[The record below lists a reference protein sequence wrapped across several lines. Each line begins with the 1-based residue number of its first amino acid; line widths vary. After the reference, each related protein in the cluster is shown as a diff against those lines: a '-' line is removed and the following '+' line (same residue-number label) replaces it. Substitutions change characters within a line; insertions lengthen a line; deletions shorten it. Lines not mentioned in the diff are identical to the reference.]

1 MQVAGAR
8 WHGTKKRLDDS
19 SDNDEGQVADAAG
32 ELAEQAQQEDS
43 EGSEDTHVSSQAQPK
58 LQSSGDQ
65 PPVQQHSVRQ
75 QSQQQKQNSQ
85 TEAPVGEHVADVSAK
100 ALMRSAR
107 RVLKAA
113 PGGELRQK
121 KLEKRVLDLL
131 GVQRGSSARKQ
142 MRKALLA
149 AVEASA
155 KLKVSDS
162 LVSLQ
167 GSLDDS

>member
-19 SDNDEGQVADAAG
+19 SDNDEGQVADAAA

-75 QSQQQKQNSQ
+75 QQQQKQNSQ
-85 TEAPVGEHVADVSAK
+85 TEAPVGEHVADLSAK
-100 ALMRSAR
+100 ALIRSAR

-113 PGGELRQK
+113 PGGKLRQK

-167 GSLDDS
+167 GA

>member
-19 SDNDEGQVADAAG
+19 SDNDEGQVADAAA

-43 EGSEDTHVSSQAQPK
+43 EGSEDTHVSSQAQPR
-58 LQSSGDQ
+58 LQSSGEQ
-65 PPVQQHSVRQ
+65 HPVQQHCVKQ
-75 QSQQQKQNSQ
+75 QIEQQKPNSQ
-85 TEAPVGEHVADVSAK
+85 TEAPIGEDVADVSAK
-100 ALMRSAR
+100 ALVRSAR

-113 PGGELRQK
+113 PWGALRQK

-131 GVQRGSSARKQ
+131 GAQRGSSARKH

-155 KLKVSDS
+155 KLKVCDG
-162 LVSLQ
+162 LVSL
-167 GSLDDS
+167 

>member
-1 MQVAGAR
+1 MVQVAGAR
-8 WHGTKKRLDDS
+8 WHGSKKRLDDS

-43 EGSEDTHVSSQAQPK
+43 EGSEDTHVSSQAKPK

-75 QSQQQKQNSQ
+75 QSQQQKQKSQ
-85 TEAPVGEHVADVSAK
+85 TEGPVGEHVADVSAK
-100 ALMRSAR
+100 ALIRSAR

-162 LVSLQ
+162 LVSL
-167 GSLDDS
+167 

>member
-1 MQVAGAR
+1 MVQVAGAR
-8 WHGTKKRLDDS
+8 WQGTKKQLDS
-19 SDNDEGQVADAAG
+19 SSDDDEGHVADAAA

-58 LQSSGDQ
+58 LQRPDE
-65 PPVQQHSVRQ
+65 QHSVQQ
-75 QSQQQKQNSQ
+75 QSIKQQSPQQKHNST

-100 ALMRSAR
+100 ELVRSAR
-107 RVLKAA
+107 RVLKAV

-131 GVQRGSSARKQ
+131 GLQRGSSARKR

-149 AVEASA
+149 ALEASA
-155 KLKVSDS
+155 KLKVSDG
-162 LVSLQ
+162 LVSL
-167 GSLDDS
+167 

>member
-1 MQVAGAR
+1 MAGAR
-8 WHGTKKRLDDS
+8 WQGTKKRLDDS
-19 SDNDEGQVADAAG
+19 SDNEVGQVADAAA

-58 LQSSGDQ
+58 LQSSGEQ
-65 PPVQQHSVRQ
+65 HSVQQHSVKQ
-75 QSQQQKQNSQ
+75 QSQQQKQNSW
-85 TEAPVGEHVADVSAK
+85 TEASDGEHVGNVTAK
-100 ALMRSAR
+100 ELVRSAR
-107 RVLKAA
+107 RVLRAA
-113 PGGELRQK
+113 PRGELRQK

-155 KLKVSDS
+155 KLKVSDG
-162 LVSLQ
+162 LVSL
-167 GSLDDS
+167 